1 MNVKLDFT
9 PTLALPL
16 IGEGIKIALLLKL
29 LRHTRG
35 KVGMGVRWWL
45 REQFLGA
52 TLISTPTLTLNP
64 ALPLNGEGIKRG
76 TLICMLKTLK
86 MLQGRQRAHYAIF
99 MKAVAPVCACITCA
113 VEAANLCVPCL
124 RCRASQREYWVRVC

>member
-16 IGEGIKIALLLKL
+16 NGEGIKTALLKL
-29 LRHTRG
+29 LPHARG
-35 KVGMGVRWWL
+35 KVGMGVRWLLWQQL
-45 REQFLGA
+45 LDFSR
-52 TLISTPTLTLNP
+52 ISTPTL
-64 ALPLNGEGIKRG
+64 ALPLNGEGIK
-76 TLICMLKTLK
+76 TCALVCMLKRLK
-86 MLQGRQRAHYAIF
+86 MLQGRQRAHHTIF
-99 MKAVAPVCACITCA
+99 MKAVTPVCACVTRA